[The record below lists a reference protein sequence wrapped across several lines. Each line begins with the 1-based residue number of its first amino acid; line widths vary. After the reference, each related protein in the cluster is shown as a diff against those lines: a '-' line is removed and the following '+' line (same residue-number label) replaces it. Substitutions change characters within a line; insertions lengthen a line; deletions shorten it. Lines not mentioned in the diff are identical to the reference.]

1 MTQHP
6 LAACAELVEA
16 PYFSGLKMEGQ
27 GFDTL
32 SPNGN

>member
-1 MTQHP
+1 MSPASTVRP
-6 LAACAELVEA
+6 ELVEGA
-16 PYFSGLKMEGQ
+16 FFAFTVAQQGQ